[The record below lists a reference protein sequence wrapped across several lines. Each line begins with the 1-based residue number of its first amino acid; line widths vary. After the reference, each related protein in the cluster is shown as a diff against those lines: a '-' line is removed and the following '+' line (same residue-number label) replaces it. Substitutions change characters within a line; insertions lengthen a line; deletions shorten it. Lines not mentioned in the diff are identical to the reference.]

1 MPLQTS
7 PACDDIGRRAARSM
21 RPKNLFAIV
30 SIPDRV
36 AVPGALGWAV
46 VGAAGVRSAPNVIFR
61 YAGLISAIEYDVA
74 RVDAYVSDLVRS
86 GGGEKLGLF
95 ANCPLVIRPTGT
107 PA

>member
-1 MPLQTS
+1 
-7 PACDDIGRRAARSM
+7 M

-86 GGGEKLGLF
+86 GGRGKVGAICEL
-95 ANCPLVIRPTGT
+95 
-107 PA
+107 PASHPSDRHALLIKNRGNRA